1 MERDVLASLKNSVI
15 EAFVQHEMGLPLKWS
30 DKVYDEQLARIKAE
44 DPEFNIY
51 DFQPNFDNAD
61 YVPHRKGI
69 TEIEK
74 EYIHEIEDH
83 WNHEEGVHKLPKWDG
98 SGLVLYY
105 TRGEFV
111 RAVSMRDKEAGVDQT
126 DKFRSFVPER
136 ISSDISFIRCEELVD
151 RRLDDNARGKA
162 NGLMTSQ
169 YLQEEIDEKCTL
181 MAFAAHNLSG
191 KKIPY
196 EEWAYEIGRKE
207 IIRENGIP
215 KFYVSPCVE
224 ELTLLDRGFAGL
236 KDKFV
241 DFQFAVDG
249 IVWYEYDSAY
259 KYDYLTSALTKVK
272 ELVWSE
278 TEREMLFATV
288 SVEPVELEG
297 TTVRNPSSNGT
308 PNLIRMGIAPGC
320 TVEVVRSGVTIPK
333 IINVIDPKPF
343 EYPKCPHCGYQMTED
358 DIYSAGLKCG
368 NRDCIGK
375 YNIRKT
381 WSEGWDAKDYFIH
394 NIEEGFFGFLNVSRF
409 NHEAKR
415 IGNKSVI
422 DNDLSQLI
430 INDPDKVEEYIGNN
444 YQFTELQWNEAY
456 LNIPMTVKVIREI
469 ITSED

>member
-126 DKFRSFVPER
+126 EKFRSFVPER

>member
-126 DKFRSFVPER
+126 EKFRSFVPER

-381 WSEGWDAKDYFIH
+381 WSEGWDAKDYFIN
-394 NIEEGFFGFLNVSRF
+394 NIEEGFFGYLNVSRF

-422 DNDLSQLI
+422 DNDLLRLI

-469 ITSED
+469 IKSED

>member
-126 DKFRSFVPER
+126 EKFRSFVPER

-259 KYDYLTSALTKVK
+259 KYDYLTSAITKVK

>member
-126 DKFRSFVPER
+126 EKFRSFVPER

-368 NRDCIGK
+368 NRECVGK

-381 WSEGWDAKDYFIH
+381 WSDGWDAKDYFIH
-394 NIEEGFFGFLNVSRF
+394 NIEEGFFGYLNVSRF

-422 DNDLSQLI
+422 DNDLLQLI

-456 LNIPMTVKVIREI
+456 LNIPMTIKVIREI
-469 ITSED
+469 ITSGD

>member
-15 EAFVQHEMGLPLKWS
+15 EAFVQHELGLPLKWS

-51 DFQPNFDNAD
+51 DFQPNFENAD

-69 TEIEK
+69 NEIEK
-74 EYIHEIEDH
+74 EYIHNIEDH

-126 DKFRSFVPER
+126 EKFRSFVPDR
-136 ISSDISFIRCEELVD
+136 ISPDISFIRCEELVD

-169 YLQEEIDEKCTL
+169 YLQEEIEEKCTL

-196 EEWAYEIGRKE
+196 EDWAHYMGRKE

-224 ELTLLDRGFAGL
+224 DLTLLDRGFAGL

-259 KYDYLTSALTKVK
+259 KYDYINSALTKVK
-272 ELVWSE
+272 ELIWSE

-297 TTVRNPSSNGT
+297 TVVRNPSSNGT

-333 IINVIDPKPF
+333 IINVIDPAPF

-368 NRDCIGK
+368 NRECIGK

-381 WSEGWDAKDYFIH
+381 WSEGWDAKDYFIN
-394 NIEEGFFGFLNVSRF
+394 NIEEGFFGYLNVSRF

-422 DNDLSQLI
+422 DNELLQLI

>member
-83 WNHEEGVHKLPKWDG
+83 WNHEDGVHKLPKWDG
-98 SGLVLYY
+98 SGLILYY

-126 DKFRSFVPER
+126 EKFRSFVPER

-169 YLQEEIDEKCTL
+169 YLQEEIEEKCTL

-368 NRDCIGK
+368 NRECVGK

-381 WSEGWDAKDYFIH
+381 WSDGWDAKDYFIH
-394 NIEEGFFGFLNVSRF
+394 NIEEGFFGYLNVSRF

-422 DNDLSQLI
+422 DNDLLQLI

-469 ITSED
+469 ITSGD

>member
-30 DKVYDEQLARIKAE
+30 DKVYDEQLSRIKAE

-126 DKFRSFVPER
+126 EKFRSFVPER

-320 TVEVVRSGVTIPK
+320 TVEVIRSGVTIPK

-394 NIEEGFFGFLNVSRF
+394 NIEEGFFGYLNVSRF

-415 IGNKSVI
+415 IGNKSII
-422 DNDLSQLI
+422 DNDLLWLI

-469 ITSED
+469 IKSED

>member
-1 MERDVLASLKNSVI
+1 MERDVLASLKKSVI

-126 DKFRSFVPER
+126 EKFRSFVPER

-151 RRLDDNARGKA
+151 RRLDNNARGKA

-394 NIEEGFFGFLNVSRF
+394 NIEEGFFGYLNVSRF

-415 IGNKSVI
+415 IGNKSII
-422 DNDLSQLI
+422 DNDLLWLI
-430 INDPDKVEEYIGNN
+430 INDPDKVEEYISNN

-469 ITSED
+469 IKSED